1 MTGKGRSKAGGGSAV
16 VAGSSHFY
24 LIITRHVQV
33 FSCHRDEEAKA
44 EGPCFK

>member
-16 VAGSSHFY
+16 VEGSSHFY

-33 FSCHRDEEAKA
+33 FCHGDEEAKA
-44 EGPCFK
+44 